1 MKLKNI
7 EWISHKRLLSITWLD
22 TVFIHQSFSFTKKSI
37 YTATISNYGLL
48 ILVWIDPIKLGNVS
62 SANQFFVQIPYKLTN
77 KSHKKYQK
85 CYECILL
92 PTLSLYKILNS
103 NPSYIKTCKK
113 TKF

>member
-1 MKLKNI
+1 MNLATYI
-7 EWISHKRLLSITWLD
+7 KR
-22 TVFIHQSFSFTKKSI
+22 IHQVLYESSNFFKTRDRESI
-37 YTATISNYGLL
+37 LY
-48 ILVWIDPIKLGNVS
+48 DNVS